1 MSEEDARRFG
11 RQAEAK
17 AERYLKQQGYTI
29 LHRNLR
35 FRSGELDLVIEG
47 NGALVFVE
55 VKARWSEAYGGAR
68 AAITR
73 AKPGQLV
80 RLASQYLAQVSKV
93 YDRYRFDV
101 ILCPLGRGS
110 SLHLEHIENAFEVPV
125 DE

>member
-11 RQAEAK
+11 RQAEVD

-35 FRSGELDLVIEG
+35 FRWGELDLVIEG

-55 VKARWSEAYGGAR
+55 VKARRSEAYGRAR
-68 AAITR
+68 AAIMC
-73 AKPGQLV
+73 AKQGRLV
-80 RLASQYLAQVSKV
+80 RLASQYVARVFKV

-101 ILCPLGRGS
+101 ILC
-110 SLHLEHIENAFEVPV
+110 SLSGGQLAASRAH
-125 DE
+125 